1 MSERVSEMKT
11 LVLIDL
17 SGLFRQNWHAS
28 QDLEVN
34 EAFSRTVSKVRA
46 IASRFDYAAV
56 CCDCPPYMRKAISP
70 EYKAQ
75 RDAPPP
81 LLVEQLTRTKERLI
95 ADGMLLWECKG
106 YEADDI
112 IATAVAQA
120 AGLDVMIASSDKD
133 ALSLV
138 SDARHVRAMPFTFP
152 EKVYTEAE
160 VKEKFGVTPE
170 RMPDL
175 LALWGDTSDNIPGLK
190 GVGAKKAAAL
200 LERFGSFENIFAQC
214 SQIEQPALR
223 EAVYAGADAALLARK
238 LVALYT
244 NAPIKFSD
252 IYEQRE
258 VKSLTTQKSK
268 LDELEDAIFEP
279 APAAE
284 PAAPMK
290 QAQQA
295 EDADGIAA
303 AGRAAANAEPA
314 RKPEPT
320 AMVLR
325 PSAPVTEQE
334 WSIQLEPPNAKAA
347 FWLAEQIQ
355 NSRLF
360 SSSFGTAEAIFTII
374 LRGRALGI
382 DAVTSLS
389 NFHMIEG
396 RPAMHAALIVGLVL
410 RSGKAEYFDL
420 AHTDET
426 KATWVTKRKGSSR
439 EVTLTFSTA
448 DAQEAGLLEM
458 VDGKLRGVSKSGK
471 PSNWSKYRKVM
482 LRWRA
487 ATDLARAVYPDVVTG
502 LYTPDE
508 IAEGVHDPE
517 IEAKHDP

>member
-1 MSERVSEMKT
+1 MKT

-17 SGLFRQNWHAS
+17 SGLFRIQYHAS
-28 QDLEVN
+28 EDLEVN
-34 EAFSRTVSKVRA
+34 EAFSRTVARVRA

-56 CCDCPPYMRKAISP
+56 CCDCGPYLRKAISP
-70 EYKAQ
+70 SYKAQ

-81 LLVEQLTRTKERLI
+81 LLVEQLTRVKERLT

-112 IATAVAQA
+112 IATAVLQA

-138 SDARHVRAMPFTFP
+138 SDTRHVRAMSFATP
-152 EKVYTEAE
+152 EKVYAEAD
-160 VKEKFGVTPE
+160 VKEKFFVLPD
-170 RMPDL
+170 RMPEL
-175 LALWGDTSDNIPGLK
+175 LALWGDSSDNIPGIK
-190 GVGAKKAAAL
+190 GVGPKRAAAL
-200 LERFGSFENIFAQC
+200 LERFGTFENIFAQC

-238 LVALYT
+238 LVTLYT
-244 NAPIKFSD
+244 NAPIRFED
-252 IYEQRE
+252 IYERRE
-258 VKSLTTQKSK
+258 VKSLTNQKSK

-279 APAAE
+279 APAE
-284 PAAPMK
+284 PIDPMK

-295 EDADGIAA
+295 EDAAGIAA
-303 AGRAAANAEPA
+303 AGKSAASAEPT

-325 PSAPVTEQE
+325 PSAPVSSEE
-334 WSIQLEPPNAKAA
+334 WAIQLEPPNAKAA
-347 FWLAEQIQ
+347 FWLAERIHD
-355 NSRLF
+355 SRLF
-360 SSSFGTAEAIFTII
+360 SGSFGNAGAIFAII
-374 LRGRALGI
+374 LRGRSLGI

-396 RPAMHAALIVGLVL
+396 RPTMHAALIVGLVL

-420 AHTDET
+420 AHTDDQ
-426 KATWVTKRKGSSR
+426 KATWVTKRKGAQR
-439 EVTLTFSTA
+439 EVTLSFTTD
-448 DAQEAGLLEM
+448 DALGAGLLETFE
-458 VDGKLRGVSKSGK
+458 GKLRGVSKSGK

-487 ATDLARAVYPDVVTG
+487 ATELARAVYPDVVTG

-508 IAEGVHDPE
+508 ISDGVHDPQ
-517 IEAKHDP
+517 IEAKHDT